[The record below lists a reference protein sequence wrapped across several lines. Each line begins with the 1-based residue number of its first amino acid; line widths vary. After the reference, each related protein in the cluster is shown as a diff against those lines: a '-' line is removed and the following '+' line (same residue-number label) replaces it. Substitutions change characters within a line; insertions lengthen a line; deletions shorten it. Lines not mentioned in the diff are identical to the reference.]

1 MSDEY
6 QPDSPIISADTPSL
20 TGSPTTL
27 SGVEALSGAP
37 PDASAEYKYVTGPDG
52 QTYAVKQ
59 EPFVWKKFFIG
70 LGVPLFLMI
79 LPLILMMIANSMDP
93 WEYDGE
99 RQTVSLEKGEGTGYS
114 TDFVLS
120 DSEYLNSCRITEDFE
135 RSDNEYHCHEDWH
148 HSDWDEILS
157 VSFVVWSHDEHLL
170 VRGNGTAYSGAF
182 TLASNESVDWCYP
195 TQRTYEGDLYCQ
207 SSVGAESFTIIKE
220 TWDEYEDYPTREQV
234 GHWNANDSILH
245 FDDGEDHG
253 SDFELKIGTFATFGG
268 WSKETGVMH
277 FDDGDDYGSNF
288 DIDVRIETK
297 EEQEDRDRQEGIVM
311 VLSTISSLM
320 CMAAPLAAIGMIIYG
335 FAASGGKAMGI
346 GATVAIVSYPVI
358 AFFGCI
364 FTLSNMH

>member
-6 QPDSPIISADTPSL
+6 QPDSPILSEDTPLLSGSTATL
-20 TGSPTTL
+20 TG
-27 SGVEALSGAP
+27 GEALSGV

-52 QTYAVKQ
+52 QMYAVQQ
-59 EPFVWKKFFIG
+59 EPFVWKKFYIG
-70 LGVPLFLMI
+70 LGIPLFLMVLPII
-79 LPLILMMIANSMDP
+79 LLTISNSMDP
-93 WEYDGE
+93 WGYDGE
-99 RQTVSLEKGEGTGYS
+99 SQTVSLEKGEGTGYS
-114 TDFVLS
+114 TDFVLT
-120 DSEYLNSCRITEDFE
+120 DDEYLTSCRITEDSE

-157 VSFVVWSHDEHLL
+157 ISFVVWSDDDHLL

-182 TLASNESVDWCYP
+182 TLASNESVDWCDVPWWTDYG
-195 TQRTYEGDLYCQ
+195 YDCQ

-220 TWDEYEDYPTREQV
+220 TWNDHDHYPNREQV

-245 FDDGEDHG
+245 FDDGEDYG
-253 SDFELKIGTFATFGG
+253 SDFELEIGTFATFGG

-288 DIDVRIETK
+288 DIDVHIETK
-297 EEQEDRDRQEGIVM
+297 GEQEDRDRQEGITE
-311 VLSTISSLM
+311 VLGVISSLL
-320 CMAAPLAAIGMIIYG
+320 CMAAPLVAIGMIIYG